1 MFQSIISSVHV
12 LPGQH
17 TSLRPSFPL
26 TQQGTKH
33 VYTYASGA
41 LSEKERFRFLMPKT
55 PVLSDKSY
63 AEFVSQLVAMLER
76 ARRHSARSI
85 NSIMTAT

>member
-1 MFQSIISSVHV
+1 
-12 LPGQH
+12 
-17 TSLRPSFPL
+17 
-26 TQQGTKH
+26 
-33 VYTYASGA
+33 
-41 LSEKERFRFLMPKT
+41 MPKT